1 MCEDAVEKWPWLL
14 EHVPDWFLTQEQ
26 IDPWDDGLHNWHE
39 NYQRRK
45 AQKASIKDEVMPIAW
60 HPSRWWNWCVSE
72 DEKNE
77 TEKLFSKI

>member
-1 MCEDAVEKWPWLL
+1 MCEDAVEKCPWLL

-26 IDPWDDGLHNWHE
+26 KDPWDDGLDKWYE
-39 NYQRRK
+39 GYKRLK
-45 AQKASIKDEVMPIAW
+45 AQKASIKDEVTPIAW

-77 TEKLFSKI
+77 TEKLFLKI